1 MPETPTD
8 PHRPRAPYMRVLEAL
23 TAAITAGTYGP
34 GEAIPSEA
42 ELCREY
48 GVARE
53 TARRAVRMLRERGLV
68 ETEWGKG
75 SRVRTD
81 VQLSVRDQDE
91 PAGEQ

>member
-8 PHRPRAPYMRVLEAL
+8 PHRPRAPYMRVLDAL
-23 TAAITAGTYGP
+23 TAAIKAGTYGP
-34 GEAIPSEA
+34 GDPIPSEA
-42 ELCREY
+42 ELCREH

-53 TARRAVRMLRERGLV
+53 TARRAVRMLREQGLI

-75 SRVRTD
+75 SRVRT
-81 VQLSVRDQDE
+81 SRHDQDE